1 MEQEPME
8 RGGGESP
15 PALRD
20 PSPCIALFCKLQ
32 RGFLFPSEGEP
43 STILWVDNFFFFLRT
58 QCE

>member
-20 PSPCIALFCKLQ
+20 PSPCIALLCKLQ

-43 STILWVDNFFFFLRT
+43 STILWVDNFFFF
-58 QCE
+58 